1 MISASSTFIESFN
14 VDDVNVALKWD
25 QWIERLEQFFD
36 ANGYKVE
43 TDDKKMCSTMF
54 LLGGSALNDL
64 YKTFK
69 TDVEVK
75 NEEGTTVTGLYKIAC
90 FKLKKYFN
98 PKRNRGVEVFKFE
111 SLRQSADESIQCYV
125 TRLRVGAK
133 YC

>member
-1 MISASSTFIESFN
+1 MISASSTLIESFN

-64 YKTFK
+64 
-69 TDVEVK
+69 
-75 NEEGTTVTGLYKIAC
+75 
-90 FKLKKYFN
+90 
-98 PKRNRGVEVFKFE
+98 
-111 SLRQSADESIQCYV
+111 
-125 TRLRVGAK
+125 
-133 YC
+133 